1 MKTTSEHAQ
10 EILWRS
16 SSPALPL
23 ASLVE
28 ALERET
34 VTTTGGTESVLRELR
49 TRPDLF
55 RVLDPRVGPW
65 RSRGAMYAE
74 IRAWTPDLSVLGLR
88 PRPRPC
94 AHWDAVWI
102 RARLRLRP
110 VGCSSWRGSPPPSP
124 TPRVAH
130 VCVNASFTRDHR
142 LLRDS
147 PSICSGAGSS
157 TSRSA

>member
-34 VTTTGGTESVLRELR
+34 VTTTGGTEAVLRELR

-74 IRAWTPDLSVLGLR
+74 VRAWIPDLSVLGLR
-88 PRPRPC
+88 PRPRPSSP
-94 AHWDAVWI
+94 V
-102 RARLRLRP
+102 RARLAETLRSLGRR
-110 VGCSSWRGSPPPSP
+110 VDQGSATATARWLLLMERES
-124 TPRVAH
+124 TA
-130 VCVNASFTRDHR
+130 FT
-142 LLRDS
+142 DS
-147 PSICSGAGSS
+147 
-157 TSRSA
+157 

>member
-34 VTTTGGTESVLRELR
+34 ITTTGGTEAVLRELR

-65 RSRGAMYAE
+65 RSRGAMYVE
-74 IRAWTPDLSVLGLR
+74 VRAWIPDLSVLGLR
-88 PRPRPC
+88 PRPRPSSP
-94 AHWDAVWI
+94 V
-102 RARLRLRP
+102 RARLAETLRSLGRS
-110 VGCSSWRGSPPPSP
+110 VDQGSATATARWLLLMERES
-124 TPRVAH
+124 TT
-130 VCVNASFTRDHR
+130 FT
-142 LLRDS
+142 DS
-147 PSICSGAGSS
+147 
-157 TSRSA
+157 

>member
-1 MKTTSEHAQ
+1 MKTTSDHAQ

-49 TRPDLF
+49 ARPDLF

-65 RSRGAMYAE
+65 RSRGAMSAE
-74 IRAWTPDLSVLGLR
+74 VRAWTPDLSVLGLR
-88 PRPRPC
+88 PHPRPSSP
-94 AHWDAVWI
+94 V
-102 RARLRLRP
+102 RARLAETLRSLGRR
-110 VGCSSWRGSPPPSP
+110 VDQGSA
-124 TPRVAH
+124 TATARW
-130 VCVNASFTRDHR
+130 
-142 LLRDS
+142 LLLMERESTAFIDS
-147 PSICSGAGSS
+147 
-157 TSRSA
+157 